1 MGYIGKWS
9 FLFCSALVLF
19 FLASCVN
26 TKKVI
31 YFNNI
36 QDTTLKNV
44 NLAVESTIT
53 KSDVIGISVSS
64 VNPQAASIFNTPGSI
79 SATPMN
85 PVTSGSN
92 VAAVSLN
99 NNTLVPPTGYL
110 VTEDGTIQFPVLGS
124 IKVAGLTKKQLEK
137 KIADELVDKKL
148 LIDPIVNVRF
158 LNFRVTV
165 MGEVAKPTTINVYN
179 ERISLLEALG
189 LAGDLTIYGKRENV
203 LLIREEGGDKV
214 VRRLNLNS
222 EKILASPY
230 YYLKTNDIVYVEP
243 NAARVASTSRTQQLL
258 PIILSGLSFVAV
270 IVSYSLFKH
279 N

>member
-9 FLFCSALVLF
+9 FLFCSAFVLF
-19 FLASCVN
+19 FMVSCVS

-44 NLAVESTIT
+44 NPSVESAIT
-53 KSDVIGISVSS
+53 KSDVLGITVSS
-64 VNPQAASIFNTPGSI
+64 VNPQAASIFNTPGST

-92 VAAVSLN
+92 VAALSFN
-99 NNTLVPPTGYL
+99 NNTLVPPIGYL
-110 VTEDGTIQFPVLGS
+110 VTEDGTIQFPVLGP

-148 LIDPIVNVRF
+148 LLDPIVNVRF

-189 LAGDLTIYGKRENV
+189 LAGDMTIYGKRENV
-203 LLIREEGGDKV
+203 LLIREEGNDKI

-222 EKILASPY
+222 EKILTSPY

-258 PIILSGLSFVAV
+258 PIILSGLSFIAV

>member
-9 FLFCSALVLF
+9 FLFCSAFAMF

-26 TKKVI
+26 TKKAI

-36 QDTTLKNV
+36 QDTTLRNV
-44 NLAVESTIT
+44 NPSVESSIT
-53 KSDVIGISVSS
+53 KSDVLGISVSS
-64 VNPQAASIFNTPGSI
+64 VNPQAASIFNTSGNM

-92 VAAVSLN
+92 VAAVSFN
-99 NNTLVPPTGYL
+99 NNTLVPPIGYL

-179 ERISLLEALG
+179 ERISVLEALG

-203 LLIREEGGDKV
+203 LLIREEGNDKV

-230 YYLKTNDIVYVEP
+230 YYLKTNDVVYVEP

-258 PIILSGLSFVAV
+258 PLILSGLSFVAV